1 MIPTSGLREDSES
14 PSPVGKVVE
23 AAVGVGNRPGSA
35 LLAVLGYSFTDT
47 FVQLTAGH
55 DVHEDPSTP
64 NLQMTAV
71 PLKGDPGLH
80 ILAGIKITGTE
91 SFSGSE
97 EPSLNRSPSWRVPRI
112 ITHVRQQ
119 RPGLG
124 SFAPNDS
131 SEGVHS
137 AHGRSVVVGV

>member
-1 MIPTSGLREDSES
+1 MIPTSGLREDTES
-14 PSPVGKVVE
+14 PLPVGKEVE
-23 AAVGVGNRPGSA
+23 AADRVVKRPGSA
-35 LLAVLGYSFTDT
+35 LLAVPGYSFTDT
-47 FVQLTAGH
+47 FGQLTAGH

-64 NLQMTAV
+64 NLQMAAV

-80 ILAGIKITGTE
+80 ILAGLKITDTE

-112 ITHVRQQ
+112 ITLVRQQ

-124 SFAPNDS
+124 SFAPDDS
-131 SEGVHS
+131 TEGVHS